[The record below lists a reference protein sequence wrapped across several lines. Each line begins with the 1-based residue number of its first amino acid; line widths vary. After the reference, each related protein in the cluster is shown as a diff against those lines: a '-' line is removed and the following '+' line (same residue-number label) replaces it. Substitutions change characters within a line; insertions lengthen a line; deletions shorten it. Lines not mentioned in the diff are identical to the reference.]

1 MCQNRVSGILL
12 RDVKMIVEIGHI
24 FRLQEEVV
32 NYLGYSERSDGLLKF
47 AVNDSSYVMIRHHP
61 KYLG

>member
-12 RDVKMIVEIGHI
+12 KDVKIVEIGHI

-47 AVNDSSYVMIRHHP
+47 AVNDSSYVVIRHHP